1 MGIIAFL
8 LLCIVV
14 GLIVWLAVTFV
25 PMPPQF
31 KTALPIIAIVL
42 LVVLLI
48 ALLFGMGHDVPIPR
62 LR

>member
-14 GLIVWLAVTFV
+14 GLIVWLAITFV
-25 PMPPQF
+25 PMPEQF
-31 KTALPIIAIVL
+31 KRALPIIAIIL
-42 LVVLLI
+42 LVVLLL
-48 ALLFGMGHDVPIPR
+48 ALMFGAGHDVMIPR